1 MKILH
6 LYRKQTFRGETLIDN
21 EASIR
26 RLSEISVAFA
36 QAGADIIAPSD
47 MMDGRIA
54 SIKEGLMN
62 AGLGNKV

>member
-1 MKILH
+1 M
-6 LYRKQTFRGETLIDN
+6 IDN

-54 SIKEGLMN
+54 AIKDGLHKS
-62 AGLGNKV
+62 GLGNKVSISYR

>member
-1 MKILH
+1 
-6 LYRKQTFRGETLIDN
+6 
-21 EASIR
+21 
-26 RLSEISVAFA
+26 LSEISVAFA